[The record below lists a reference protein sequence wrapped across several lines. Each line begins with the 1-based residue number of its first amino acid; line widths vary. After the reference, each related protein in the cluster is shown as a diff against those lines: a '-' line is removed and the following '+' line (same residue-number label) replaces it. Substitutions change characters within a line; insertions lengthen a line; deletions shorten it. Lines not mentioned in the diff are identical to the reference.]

1 LVCNKLGDETCINP
15 VKGKD
20 GGQTWEYRS
29 GFIDG
34 TYAAKKK
41 TMEDMRDQFGDL

>member
-1 LVCNKLGDETCINP
+1 ME
-15 VKGKD
+15 
-20 GGQTWEYRS
+20 GGTTWEYRS

-34 TYAAKKK
+34 AYAQKKK